1 MENAALVL
9 EGGAIRGIFSA
20 GVLDFLMERKV
31 QFPYVVSVSA
41 GTCCAMS
48 YLSGQLGR
56 TRACMMPDP
65 ETRYYGLQQLRES
78 GKLMDLRKI
87 FFEYPYGRFPFDFS
101 AYFASG
107 TEHEIV
113 VTDRADGLP
122 RYLKESSDA
131 YRLSLAAMASCSIPV
146 LNAPVELDGR
156 HDYDGGVGD
165 SIPVGRAL
173 AKGYGKVVVVLTRR
187 AGVYPRVGTKAQ
199 AAYRVFFRHYP
210 QFRDALLSRPGPVS
224 GPGDPSEPAGGP
236 GPGLS
241 DPPPGAGAAP
251 PGEKPGAGRQL
262 LPPRLHPDGGPLAGA
277 PGIFEWEV
285 ETERTKL
292 LGDAGEGASPAGGG
306 SDEEQ

>member
-107 TEHEIV
+107 T
-113 VTDRADGLP
+113 TA
-122 RYLKESSDA
+122 
-131 YRLSLAAMASCSIPV
+131 C
-146 LNAPVELDGR
+146 
-156 HDYDGGVGD
+156 
-165 SIPVGRAL
+165 
-173 AKGYGKVVVVLTRR
+173 
-187 AGVYPRVGTKAQ
+187 
-199 AAYRVFFRHYP
+199 
-210 QFRDALLSRPGPVS
+210 
-224 GPGDPSEPAGGP
+224 
-236 GPGLS
+236 
-241 DPPPGAGAAP
+241 
-251 PGEKPGAGRQL
+251 
-262 LPPRLHPDGGPLAGA
+262 
-277 PGIFEWEV
+277 PGI
-285 ETERTKL
+285 
-292 LGDAGEGASPAGGG
+292 
-306 SDEEQ
+306 

>member
-199 AAYRVFFRHYP
+199 AAYRVFFRH
-210 QFRDALLSRPGPVS
+210 LS
-224 GPGDPSEPAGGP
+224 
-236 GPGLS
+236 LI
-241 DPPPGAGAAP
+241 
-251 PGEKPGAGRQL
+251 
-262 LPPRLHPDGGPLAGA
+262 H
-277 PGIFEWEV
+277 I
-285 ETERTKL
+285 
-292 LGDAGEGASPAGGG
+292 
-306 SDEEQ
+306 